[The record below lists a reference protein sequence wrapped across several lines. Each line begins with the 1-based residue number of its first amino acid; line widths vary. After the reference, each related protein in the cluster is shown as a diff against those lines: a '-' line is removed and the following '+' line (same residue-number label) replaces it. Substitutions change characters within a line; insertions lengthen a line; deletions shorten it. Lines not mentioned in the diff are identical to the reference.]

1 MANGQRAIGMVETKG
16 LVPVIEAADAMV
28 KAANVQIIQYAKA
41 GSGLATVVVTGDVGA
56 VRAAV
61 DAGANA
67 ARRVGSVISVHII
80 PSLDAGVAEAFRYGD
95 AKDGATAPSRGA
107 LGMIE
112 TKGYVAAVE
121 AADAM
126 AKSAN
131 VEVQG
136 LEMVGGGLVTVIVTG
151 DVAAVNA
158 ATDAGAA
165 AAGRVGEVTSVDVIA
180 RPQVDVRIF
189 LSKKD
194 GAESVKSDGT
204 KRGAAAT
211 A

>member
-61 DAGANA
+61 DAGAIA

-80 PSLDAGVAEAFRYGD
+80 PSLDAAVAEAFRYGE
-95 AKDGATAPSRGA
+95 AKDGAAAPSRGA
-107 LGMIE
+107 LGMIA
-112 TKGYVAAVE
+112 TKAYVAAGE

-131 VEVQG
+131 VDVQG
-136 LEMVGGGLVTVIVTG
+136 LE
-151 DVAAVNA
+151 
-158 ATDAGAA
+158 
-165 AAGRVGEVTSVDVIA
+165 
-180 RPQVDVRIF
+180 
-189 LSKKD
+189 
-194 GAESVKSDGT
+194 
-204 KRGAAAT
+204 
-211 A
+211 

>member
-1 MANGQRAIGMVETKG
+1 MANGQRAIGLVETKG

-41 GSGLATVVVTGDVGA
+41 GSGLASVVVTGDVGA

-61 DAGANA
+61 DAGATA
-67 ARRVGSVISVHII
+67 ARRVGTVISVHVI
-80 PSLDAGVAEAFRYGD
+80 PSLDSGVSQAFNYGE
-95 AKDGATAPSRGA
+95 AKDGGTAPSRGA
-107 LGMIE
+107 LGLIE
-112 TKGYVAAVE
+112 TRGYVAAVE

-131 VEVQG
+131 VEVRG

-165 AAGRVGEVTSVDVIA
+165 AAGRVGEVVSVDVIA

-189 LSKKD
+189 LSKKE
-194 GAESVKSDGT
+194 AVESKSDGA
-204 KRGAAAT
+204 KRGAAAP

>member
-16 LVPVIEAADAMV
+16 LVPAIEAADAMV

-61 DAGANA
+61 DSGATA
-67 ARRVGSVISVHII
+67 ARRVGSVVSVHVI
-80 PSLDAGVAEAFRYGD
+80 PSLDAGVSQAFNYGEP
-95 AKDGATAPSRGA
+95 KDGGSIPGRGA

-112 TKGYVAAVE
+112 TRGYVAAVE

-131 VEVQG
+131 VDVRG

-165 AAGRVGEVTSVDVIA
+165 AAGRVGEVVSVDVIA

-194 GAESVKSDGT
+194 AIDTGKTDGAWQ
-204 KRGAAAT
+204 GAQAKA
-211 A
+211 

>member
-95 AKDGATAPSRGA
+95 AKDGAAAPSRGA

-131 VEVQG
+131 VDVQG
-136 LEMVGGGLVTVIVTG
+136 LEMVGGLVTVIVTG